1 MRLTEHELTEALH
14 GVAKSV
20 AASRP
25 GLFKRKAD
33 PEQVWREMDRYRRYQ
48 LLQGLGDQVLPV
60 LAALPDVP
68 VAVGERPQVSDA
80 RIKDAV
86 EQVGGEGDGD
96 AGKVRRTA
104 EVLARV
110 ALVKTALAHVPPR
123 SEFDERNDD
132 LGAGPTN

>member
-14 GVAKSV
+14 GAAKSV

-48 LLQGLGDQVLPV
+48 LLQGIGDQVLPV

-68 VAVGERPQVSDA
+68 VAIGERPQVSDA
-80 RIKDAV
+80 QIKEVV
-86 EQVGGEGDGD
+86 EQVGSEGVGT
-96 AGKVRRTA
+96 GKVRRAA

-110 ALVKTALAHVPPR
+110 ALVKVALAHVPPR
-123 SEFDERNDD
+123 SEFDERNDEAD
-132 LGAGPTN
+132 GGPNTY